1 MNTKKLNGTNINPNE
16 VESQSQAKQI
26 KKYLLQGGKLTFLD
40 ALKMF
45 NCARLQARICDLR
58 KQGMDIV
65 TEMIVLPNGKRVA
78 EYSLKK

>member
-1 MNTKKLNGTNINPNE
+1 MNSENINLNE
-16 VESQSQAKQI
+16 EQSESQMKQI
-26 KKYLLQGGKLTFLD
+26 KAYLLNGGKLTFLS
-40 ALKMF
+40 ALQKF

-78 EYSLKK
+78 EYSLKR